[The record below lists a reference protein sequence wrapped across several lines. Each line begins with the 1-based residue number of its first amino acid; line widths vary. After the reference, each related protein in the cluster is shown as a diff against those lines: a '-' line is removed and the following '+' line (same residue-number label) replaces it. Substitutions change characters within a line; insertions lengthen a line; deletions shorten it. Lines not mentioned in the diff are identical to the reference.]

1 MLHRHTIR
9 RPALALD
16 RASVRA
22 FDADGR
28 LHLALVNISRA
39 CVNEYLGSEIPG
51 FEELGL
57 DPGKLY
63 RLYRDPD
70 ELARA
75 AATFNNLQVLSRHVP
90 VDANDHQPNLV
101 CGSTGT
107 DAQFVAPFL
116 QNSMVIWT
124 SAAIE
129 GIESGRQRELSAAYR
144 YRPVMKSG
152 TADGQRFDGRMTE
165 IVGNHVALVSEGRC
179 GPSVVVA
186 DQARTHCS
194 DFSVRYPNAARIR
207 VHP

>member
-1 MLHRHTIR
+1 M
-9 RPALALD
+9 
-16 RASVRA
+16 

-51 FEELGL
+51 FEALGL

-63 RLYRDPD
+63 RLYRDPE
-70 ELARA
+70 ELAKA
-75 AATFNNLQVLSRHVP
+75 APTFNNLQVLSRHVP
-90 VDANDHQPNLV
+90 VDVADHQPNLV

-116 QNSMVIWT
+116 QNSLVIWT
-124 SAAIE
+124 AEAIE
-129 GIESGRQRELSAAYR
+129 GIESGRRRELSSAYR
-144 YRPVMKSG
+144 YRPVMEPG

-165 IVGNHVALVSEGRC
+165 IFGNHVALVSEGRC

-186 DQARTHCS
+186 DQARPRS
-194 DFSVRYPNAARIR
+194 DFSVRFPEAARIR
-207 VHP
+207 VHA